1 MGKYIGL
8 KPLPPEFYD
17 KFAPVA
23 EVVEERCIGC
33 ERCPKICFF
42 DAIKMVGGVAVINRD
57 NCTGCGLCFE
67 ACPVDAIIWVP
78 DQSSQR
84 GPFVQRYGANGV
96 EFGD

>member
-1 MGKYIGL
+1 MKYIGL
-8 KPLPPEFYD
+8 KPFPPDFHD

-23 EVVEERCIGC
+23 EVIVEKCTGC

-42 DAIKMVGGVAVINRD
+42 DAIKMINQIAVINRD

-67 ACPVDAIIWVP
+67 ACPFDAIKWIP
-78 DQSSQR
+78 DETLNL
-84 GPFVQRYGANGV
+84 GPFVQRYRIREI

>member
-8 KPLPPEFYD
+8 RAFPPSFGD
-17 KFAPVA
+17 KYPPVA
-23 EVVEERCIGC
+23 EVVESRCIGC

-42 DAIKMVGGVAVINRD
+42 DAIKMVNGLAVINQD

-67 ACPVDAIIWVP
+67 ACPVDAIIWVQGES
-78 DQSSQR
+78 DSG
-84 GPFVQRYGANGV
+84 GPFIQRHGLV